1 LSFRQKV
8 MCGIHEVIG
17 MREIIRM
24 ASSPIILQNS
34 IEYAPAAWEDG
45 DVIPDITLDT
55 HVPGKY
61 KSTVS
66 NLLSKHCVEVK
77 TMVEETI
84 QTSTHISKKKLKDL
98 ITKHNN
104 EIFSFMS
111 NPEKTPHMLGIA
123 ETIFRRYGHEVPTLR
138 GTTKSTLLKELNLDA
153 SLDRTIHDLNEG
165 LKRNRSDGGLDDFIK
180 QIRWMVYQYKNIGEE
195 VLRLETTLF
204 EKIEMLDKLN
214 HRIPMIT
221 SLTSND
227 ALPPL
232 LDSFSKYAESIYQSA
247 HFEENY
253 KELIE
258 NYKKWNM
265 CRQILSTQSM
275 IRNDGVEPRCSI
287 CITEPIS
294 YTIVPCGHT
303 FCAICS
309 KKQTTSCYIC
319 RGQIR
324 ERMKLYFA

>member
-1 LSFRQKV
+1 
-8 MCGIHEVIG
+8 
-17 MREIIRM
+17 MRETIRM
-24 ASSPIILQNS
+24 ASSSVPRNS
-34 IEYAPAAWEDG
+34 IEYASAAWEDM
-45 DVIPDITLDT
+45 DDIPDVALDIN
-55 HVPGKY
+55 VSGKY

-77 TMVEETI
+77 NTVEETI

-123 ETIFRRYGHEVPTLR
+123 ETIFRRYGHEVPAVK
-138 GTTKSTLLKELNLDA
+138 GTTKSSLLKELNLDA
-153 SLDRTIHDLNEG
+153 SLDRAIHDLNEG
-165 LKRNRSDGGLDDFIK
+165 LKRNRGDGGLDDFMK
-180 QIRWMVYQYKNIGEE
+180 QIRWMVCQYKNIGEE

-221 SLTSND
+221 SLTSNES
-227 ALPPL
+227 LPPL
-232 LDSFSKYAESIYQSA
+232 LDSFSKYTESIYQSA

-258 NYKKWNM
+258 HYKKWNM
-265 CRQILSTQSM
+265 CRQILSAQSVL
-275 IRNDGVEPRCSI
+275 RNESAEPHCSI
-287 CITEPIS
+287 CITDPIS

-303 FCAICS
+303 FCATCS
-309 KKQTTSCYIC
+309 RKQTSQCYIC

-324 ERMKLYFA
+324 ERVKLYFT

>member
-1 LSFRQKV
+1 
-8 MCGIHEVIG
+8 MCGIHKAIG
-17 MREIIRM
+17 IHEIIRM
-24 ASSPIILQNS
+24 ASSSVPHNI

-45 DVIPDITLDT
+45 DVIPDMTLDT

-66 NLLSKHCVEVK
+66 NLLSKHCIEVK

-111 NPEKTPHMLGIA
+111 NPEKTPHMIGIA
-123 ETIFRRYGHEVPTLR
+123 ETIFRRYGHEIPTLK
-138 GTTKSTLLKELNLDA
+138 GITKSSLLKELNLDA
-153 SLDRTIHDLNEG
+153 TLDRTIHDLNEG
-165 LKRNRSDGGLDDFIK
+165 LKRNRGDGGLEDFIK
-180 QIRWMVYQYKNIGEE
+180 QIRWMMYQYKNIGEE

-214 HRIPMIT
+214 QRIPMIT
-221 SLTSND
+221 SLTSNES
-227 ALPPL
+227 LPPL

-265 CRQILSTQSM
+265 CRQILSAQSM
-275 IRNDGVEPRCSI
+275 IRNDGAEPRCSI

-309 KKQTTSCYIC
+309 KKQTSNCYIC